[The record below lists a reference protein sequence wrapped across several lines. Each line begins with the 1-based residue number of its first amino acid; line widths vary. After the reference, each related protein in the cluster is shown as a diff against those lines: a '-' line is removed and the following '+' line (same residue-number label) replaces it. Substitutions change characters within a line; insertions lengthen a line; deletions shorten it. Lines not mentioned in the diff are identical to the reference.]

1 MTPLRASIKIWHFA
15 GWRTDGI
22 MNPDDAAILAL
33 DLGSTGLKGAWV
45 GVRGAMGEILRAP
58 SPLARPGLDAEAIW
72 LAVRALMQDL
82 LQAPEAPAR
91 PLAVALTGVTRTHVF
106 VDAAGRPLAPVMPW
120 GDPYGED
127 RAGELAQAY
136 GVEGDTAGYGAFH
149 PLARLLQ
156 FRLDRG
162 AAPAAIVELRDWLNF
177 RLTGRLATDAVAL
190 GRLAGAAQGPG
201 PAEVLARLGLPA
213 SVLPPAV
220 QPAEILGQLRAED
233 AGLPASLDG
242 VPVACCSFDTWCT
255 TLGLGAV
262 AAGRIYDVSGTTE
275 VLGTFAARPR
285 AVDGMVCLPWTP
297 GLWHL
302 GGPCQ
307 TGLGTLA
314 WFARAFLDSDDPAAT
329 LQAAM
334 ASTCDDAPLCLPY
347 VTGER
352 MPLWNSRLAASFHEV
367 KATHTRRDLA
377 RAVAEGLALA
387 HRLALQRLGVLGG
400 GQPLHMGGG
409 GATLAH
415 WPQLRADAF
424 GMPVRL
430 GVCPEPALAG
440 AALAAATA
448 LGVYPDIQAAQDA
461 INEGS
466 TVLHPEPA
474 RAAYFSGRAR
484 QFADVLQ
491 DTLNRTLT

>member
-1 MTPLRASIKIWHFA
+1 
-15 GWRTDGI
+15 
-22 MNPDDAAILAL
+22 MNSDNAAVLAL
-33 DLGSTGLKGAWV
+33 DLGSTWLKGAWV
-45 GVRGAMGEILRAP
+45 DARGEMGGILRAP
-58 SPLARPGLDAEAIW
+58 SPLAQPGLDAEAVW
-72 LAVRALMQDL
+72 RAVCALMQDL
-82 LQAPEAPAR
+82 VQAPEAPAR
-91 PLAVALTGVTRTHVF
+91 TLAVALTGVTRTHVF
-106 VDAAGRPLAPVMPW
+106 LDAAGRPLAPVMPW
-120 GDPYGED
+120 SDPYGEE
-127 RAGELAQAY
+127 RAGELARAY
-136 GVEGDTAGYGAFH
+136 GVEGDTTGYGAFH

-156 FRLDRG
+156 FRLERG

-190 GRLAGAAQGPG
+190 GRLAGTAAGPAL
-201 PAEVLARLGLPA
+201 AEVLARLELPA
-213 SVLPPAV
+213 GVLPPSAL
-220 QPAEILGQLRAED
+220 PAEILGPSSASG
-233 AGLPASLDG
+233 AGLPARLQG
-242 VPVACCSFDTWCT
+242 VPVACGSFDAWCT

-262 AAGRIYDVSGTTE
+262 AAGRVYDVSGTTE
-275 VLGTFAARPR
+275 VLGTFAAAPR
-285 AVDGMVCLPWTP
+285 AVAGMVCLPWTP
-297 GLWHL
+297 ELWHL

-314 WFARAFLDSDDPAAT
+314 WFARGFLDSDDPAAT
-329 LQAAM
+329 LQAAA

-347 VTGER
+347 VSGER
-352 MPLWNSRLAASFHEV
+352 MPLWNSRLMASFHEV
-367 KATHTRRDLA
+367 KAGHTRRDLA

-409 GATLAH
+409 GASLAH

-430 GVCPEPALAG
+430 GACPEPALAG

-466 TVLHPEPA
+466 TVLRPEPG
-474 RAAYFSGRAR
+474 RAAYFAARA
-484 QFADVLQ
+484 QQYADILQ
-491 DTLNRTLT
+491 DTLNRIPL